1 MFALYL
7 ITVVFVGW
15 LVYRLHLD
23 PLSHIPGP
31 FLAKFIPICNIRM
44 IHTGR
49 VVFTFKKL
57 HDTYGPVVRIG
68 PSELSF
74 ATVTAFDSIYGFEGD
89 KNFTIY
95 GSRRGVV
102 SNASGTDES
111 LGNSACKQ
119 SRRKLRPLV
128 TSTLNELMASS
139 AERYCHLAL
148 TEQLA
153 AHRVGQTGST
163 PMSLS
168 TLNYRYLWQLANMVA
183 FGNRGQEAHRE
194 SFNPHIRWPNP
205 FVYFIDLLFIFYSR
219 ATIHRHARTVFKVW
233 QAIRFVCG
241 QTTQSPQV
249 DFIDDD
255 SAFPDNLR
263 RRLRQAADKAG
274 LHDVS
279 DFTLLINSMILR
291 FSVYGTSDHMINA
304 VFYYLL
310 RNSQCLERL
319 EEEVLSVGVSHEELS
334 DNRLAK
340 LPYLN
345 ACINETFRM
354 APAFNGG
361 ILQRVSCGATVDGV
375 YVPPGVAVTV
385 DMFTLGHSKQYWEN
399 PDAFCPERWL
409 ESSGKDVFKASRPFL
424 IGARQCPGRQMAY
437 QMFRVL
443 IARLVY
449 LYSIELVNKDF
460 NIERDTFCGIHWAD
474 LQVDVIMKPRMPDVL
489 GY

>member
-1 MFALYL
+1 MLALYL
-7 ITVVFVGW
+7 IAGLLVGL

-44 IHTGR
+44 LHTGR
-49 VVFTFKKL
+49 IVFTFREL

-74 ATVTAFDSIYGFEGD
+74 ATVTAFDSIYGFEGE
-89 KNFTIY
+89 KKFTIY

-102 SNASGTDES
+102 SSASGTDES
-111 LGNSACKQ
+111 LGNATSKE
-119 SRRKLRPLV
+119 SRRKLRPLI

-139 AERYCHLAL
+139 AEEYCHLAL

-153 AHRVGQTGST
+153 AHRVGQDGST
-163 PMSLS
+163 PISLS

-194 SFNPHIRWPNP
+194 TFNPHIRWPSP
-205 FVYFIDLLFIFYSR
+205 FVSFIDLLFIFCSR
-219 ATIHRHARTVFKVW
+219 ATIQQHARTAYKAW
-233 QAIRFVCG
+233 QAIRFVCR
-241 QTTQSPQV
+241 QTTQGPQV
-249 DFIDDD
+249 DFIADD
-255 SAFPDNLR
+255 STFPDNLH
-263 RRLRQAADKAG
+263 RRLRQAAEKAG
-274 LHDVS
+274 LDDVS
-279 DFTLLINSMILR
+279 DFTLLVNSMILR

-310 RNSQCLERL
+310 RHPQCLKRL
-319 EEEVLSVGVSHEELS
+319 EKEVLNAGTSVEELS

-345 ACINETFRM
+345 ACINETFRIS
-354 APAFNGG
+354 PAFNGG

-385 DMFTLGHSKQYWEN
+385 DNYTLGRSKQYWEN

-409 ESSGKDVFKASRPFL
+409 ESSDKNVFKASRPFL
-424 IGARQCPGRQMAY
+424 IGSRQCPGRQMAY
-437 QMFRVL
+437 QMFRILV
-443 IARLVY
+443 AKLVY
-449 LYSIELVNKDF
+449 LYSMELVNKDF
-460 NIERDTFCGIHWAD
+460 DIERDTFCGLHWAD
-474 LQVDVIMKPRMPDVL
+474 LEVDAILKPRTDVL

>member
-49 VVFTFKKL
+49 VVFTFKEL

-89 KNFTIY
+89 RNFALL
-95 GSRRGVV
+95 GSRKVLV
-102 SNASGTDES
+102 ANMAGTEES
-111 LGNSACKQ
+111 LGNTTSRE

-128 TSTLNELMASS
+128 TNTLKEVTAAS

-148 TEQLA
+148 GEQLA
-153 AHRVGQTGST
+153 AHHVGQAEST
-163 PMSLS
+163 RISLS
-168 TLNYRYLWQLANMVA
+168 TMNHRYLWQLANMVA
-183 FGNRGQEAHRE
+183 FGNRGQEEDRE
-194 SFNPHIRWPNP
+194 NFNSHVRWPNT
-205 FVYFIDLLFIFYSR
+205 FIFFMESLFVFMSR
-219 ATIHRHARTVFKVW
+219 ATIHQHVTTVFRIF

-241 QTTQSPQV
+241 QSTQSPQIK
-249 DFIDDD
+249 FINDD
-255 SAFPDNLR
+255 STFPDNLR
-263 RRLRQAADKAG
+263 SRLRQAAIKAG

-279 DFTLLINSMILR
+279 ELSLLINCMVLR
-291 FSVYGTSDHMINA
+291 FSIYGTSDHMINA
-304 VFYYLL
+304 MFYYLL
-310 RNSQCLERL
+310 RNPQCLKRL
-319 EEEVLSVGVSHEELS
+319 EMEVLSVGTSVEELS
-334 DNRLAK
+334 DDRLAK

-345 ACINETFRM
+345 ACINETFRI

-361 ILQRVSCGATVDGV
+361 ILQRVSCGATVDGI

-385 DMFTLGHSKQYWEN
+385 DNYTLGHSKQYWEN
-399 PDAFCPERWL
+399 PDDFCPERWL
-409 ESSGKDVFKASRPFL
+409 ESSGKDVFKACRPFL
-424 IGARQCPGRQMAY
+424 IGTRQCPGRQMAY
-437 QMFRVL
+437 QMFRILV
-443 IARLVY
+443 AKLVY
-449 LYSIELVNKDF
+449 LYSMELVNKDF
-460 NIERDTFCGIHWAD
+460 DIKRDTFCHLHWTG
-474 LQVDVIMKPRMPDVL
+474 LKVDVIMKPRTPGIL